1 LNVTADGHVPL
12 SYQIYSTSK
21 AQVEHDAREQRIV
34 KAEQAL
40 EKIAS
45 GANQRALK
53 TREQIEAALQKATQ
67 GVAEYLS
74 VTLDDVNTTE
84 RVQVGRGR
92 PGPNTRYEDVEQ
104 VHYQVQWRRDEKA
117 IARAARTDGLFPL
130 TDNTDL
136 PAVEVLRTYK
146 EQSSLEKRFSTKQ
159 SVLKVA
165 PMFLKTPQRV
175 EAMLCLYVIA
185 LVLISLIERRI
196 RLQMQEQ
203 QIERLPLRPAGMQTK
218 KPTWRTIMDSFH
230 GVHLATI
237 EGSGKVVQ
245 TTLKGLSDLR
255 KQVLELLQVPIATY
269 ADLGDGWWQFA
280 LE

>member
-1 LNVTADGHVPL
+1 M
-12 SYQIYSTSK
+12 K
-21 AQVEHDAREQRIV
+21 
-34 KAEQAL
+34 
-40 EKIAS
+40 
-45 GANQRALK
+45 
-53 TREQIEAALQKATQ
+53 
-67 GVAEYLS
+67 
-74 VTLDDVNTTE
+74 
-84 RVQVGRGR
+84 
-92 PGPNTRYEDVEQ
+92 
-104 VHYQVQWRRDEKA
+104 
-117 IARAARTDGLFPL
+117 GL
-130 TDNTDL
+130 
-136 PAVEVLRTYK
+136 VLRTYK
-146 EQSSLEKRFSTKQ
+146 EQPSLEKRFSTKK

-165 PMFLKTPQRV
+165 PMFLKTPQPV

-185 LVLISLIERRI
+185 LMLISLIERRI

-237 EGSGKVVQ
+237 ERSGKVVQ

-255 KQVLELLQVPIATY
+255 KQVLELLQVPITTY